1 MTILRAAVQLL
12 SERGYQ
18 GLSIAAVAA
27 QAGIATG
34 TVYKHFT
41 GKAELV
47 TAIFREVVS
56 HEVEAVAA
64 SAGQSGTVID
74 RVTAAVET
82 FAGRAMK
89 NPKLAYALLAE
100 PVDPVVEAE
109 RLIFRRA
116 FTDLFANAVADG
128 VGSGA
133 IPPQNPQLSAAAL
146 VGAVAEVLVGP
157 LASDPHPEI
166 VLPELVAFALR
177 ALGVSRA
184 DT

>member
-47 TAIFREVVS
+47 TAIFREVVG
-56 HEVEAVAA
+56 HEVDAVAA
-64 SAGQSGTVID
+64 SAGRSGTVID
-74 RVTAAVET
+74 RVTATVET

-128 VGSGA
+128 VASGA